1 MCTPQ
6 AYIASRILQGF
17 TQYQS
22 DKAQANRINADTTAK
37 AERLRDEAIYTDN
50 SLIRQKEIEE
60 DKTIDQKLA
69 IKEQE
74 LKTSG
79 TAKTQ
84 FFENGI
90 GGNLYNT
97 VIGDIARQA
106 GKQINTVDMNYEN
119 KLRAIA
125 SDRLAYNRRYTDQ
138 ILSLPRAYKPSFMTY
153 ALSATMDI
161 GSMYMSNQA
170 PSTPSASSGQT
181 FNLTYENY
189 NSPR

>member
-1 MCTPQ
+1 MCTPE
-6 AYIASRILQGF
+6 AYIAARVLQGY

-22 DKAQANRINADTTAK
+22 DKAQAKTINQNAVSK
-37 AERLRDEAIYTDN
+37 AERLREEAIYTDN
-50 SLIRQKEIEE
+50 SLIRQKELEE

-84 FFENGI
+84 FFENGL

-97 VIGDIARQA
+97 VLGDIARQA
-106 GKQINTVDMNYEN
+106 GKEINTVDMNYEN
-119 KLRAIA
+119 KLRSIA
-125 SDRLAYNRRYTDQ
+125 TDRLAYNRRYTNQ

-153 ALSATMDI
+153 AISTTVDI
-161 GSMYMSNQA
+161 AGMYMANQA
-170 PSTPSASSGQT
+170 PSTPNTGTNQMTTDQFKA
-181 FNLTYENY
+181 FRN
-189 NSPR
+189 

>member
-1 MCTPQ
+1 MCTPE

-22 DKAQANRINADTTAK
+22 DKAQANRINADTNAK
-37 AERLRDEAIYTDN
+37 AERLRNEAIYTDN
-50 SLIRQKEIEE
+50 SLIRQKELEE
-60 DKTIDQKLA
+60 DRTIDQKTK
-69 IKEQE
+69 IQE
-74 LKTSG
+74 KKLQTEG
-79 TAKTQ
+79 IAKVQ

-97 VIGDIARQA
+97 VLGDIARQA
-106 GKQINTVDMNYEN
+106 GKQINTVDLNYEN

-153 ALSATMDI
+153 ALSASMDI

-170 PSTPSASSGQT
+170 PSTPKINDQYIRTELGSS
-181 FNLTYENY
+181 
-189 NSPR
+189 

>member
-1 MCTPQ
+1 MCTPE
-6 AYIASRILQGF
+6 AFIASRILQGF

-22 DKAQANRINADTTAK
+22 DKAQANRINTDTTAK

-79 TAKTQ
+79 TARTQ
-84 FFENGI
+84 FFENGL

-97 VIGDIARQA
+97 VLGDISRQA
-106 GKQINTVDMNYEN
+106 GKEINTVDMNYEN

-125 SDRLAYNRRYTDQ
+125 SDRLAYNRRYTNQ

-153 ALSATMDI
+153 AISTTVDI
-161 GSMYMSNQA
+161 AGMYISNQA
-170 PSTPSASSGQT
+170 PSTPNSGTNQMT
-181 FNLTYENY
+181 TDQFKAFRN
-189 NSPR
+189 